1 MINSN
6 IHLPNYCCGYRGEA
20 RAEGELHFL
29 RKYLRHSEG
38 ATAVEYGL
46 IIGIIG
52 GALILGIGAFSDK
65 LGEIFQTIADSILVK
80 F

>member
-1 MINSN
+1 M
-6 IHLPNYCCGYRGEA
+6 HL
-20 RAEGELHFL
+20 L

-46 IIGIIG
+46 IVGIIG

-65 LGEIFQTIADSILVK
+65 LRDLFTMVANLLVNT
-80 F
+80 